1 MSVPRVVIVGA
12 GFGGLACARRLGG
25 GPLDVLL
32 VDRNN
37 YHLFTPLLYQV
48 ASSLLN
54 PGDIATPVRAILRGA
69 RNVRFRQAEV
79 TGVDLEARQV
89 RTAAG
94 DVLPYD
100 YLVLA
105 AGSTTHTFGI
115 ASVALEARG
124 LKDLPEALALRNHI
138 LRCFEEAARRPDAAS
153 RREWLT
159 FVVVGGGPTG
169 VEYAGALAELARLV
183 LARDYPEF
191 DSAEVE
197 IVLLE
202 GRERLLLAFPEA
214 LAQEARAQLTR
225 RGVRVRTHLQ
235 VTGLQA
241 GEVLL
246 STGERLQARTLV
258 WAAGVRPAA
267 LAEQVAVPRSRSGR
281 IEVDEFLRV
290 RGQERVFAV
299 GDVAAARSGDADL
312 PMLAPVASQAGR
324 AAADN
329 ILLLAGGRAPAPF
342 RYRDRGTMATIGRK
356 AAVAWI
362 GRVQLKGFVGWVAWL
377 VLHLYML
384 IGFRNRLLVMIGWAW
399 NYFRYDRPIRI
410 VAGAKEG
417 SEPAEVS
424 VRQDLPP
431 HP

>member
-1 MSVPRVVIVGA
+1 MSLPRVVIVGA
-12 GFGGLACARRLGG
+12 GFGGLACARRLAG
-25 GPLDVLL
+25 GPFDVLL

-79 TGVDLEARQV
+79 TGADLEARRV

-94 DVLPYD
+94 DELPYD

-105 AGSTTHTFGI
+105 AGSVTHTFGI
-115 ASVALEARG
+115 ASIAELARG

-138 LRCFEEAARRPDAAS
+138 LCCFEEGARRPGAAA

-159 FVVVGGGPTG
+159 FVVAGGGPTG
-169 VEYAGALAELARLV
+169 VEYAGALAELTRLV

-191 DSAEVE
+191 DIGEVT

-202 GRERLLLAFPEA
+202 GRERLLPAFPER
-214 LAQEARAQLTR
+214 LAEEARAQLTR
-225 RGVRVRTHLQ
+225 RGVRVRTHVQ
-235 VTGLQA
+235 VSGLTT
-241 GEVLL
+241 GEVVL

-267 LAEQVAVPRSRSGR
+267 IAAQLAVPRSRSGR

-290 RGQERVFAV
+290 RGQARVFAV

-312 PMLAPVASQAGR
+312 PMLAPVATQAGR
-324 AAADN
+324 ATAEN
-329 ILLLAGGRAPAPF
+329 LRLAVRGRPLRPF
-342 RYRDRGTMATIGRK
+342 RYRDRGTMATIGRN

-362 GRVQLKGFVGWVAWL
+362 GKVQLQGFAGWVAWL
-377 VLHLYML
+377 FLHLYML
-384 IGFRNRLLVMIGWAW
+384 IGFRNRLLVLIGWGW
-399 NYFRYDRPIRI
+399 NYLRYDRPVRI
-410 VAGAKEG
+410 VARAKE
-417 SEPAEVS
+417 
-424 VRQDLPP
+424 D
-431 HP
+431 